1 MKSKT
6 TLFEKRR
13 FRRDYFFKLVVTA
26 FGLLVL
32 AIFATL
38 LLHILTNALPLLQSP
53 KSERIHNTLSS
64 FASNSIGLT
73 QLQGEWVNLSVK
85 DCALY
90 LSASV
95 SLAHD
100 GSASVNP
107 ANRAIKKFAP
117 NCTKHTIALAGDQN
131 QHVVVLTSDNVL
143 EIYYLENKDSFFL
156 TSSIALPDE
165 FSQTNSSTWNISL
178 SGEELFIQRPVRT
191 QSRVNNILT
200 LRHSFSSLEAPTIRL
215 YEGAMRLLPIVPF
228 EQVLVAT
235 HNELRMYDSQ
245 LNIIQTLV
253 LDEAGNFTDVSNSVI
268 NNTINNTINSTVNSA
283 MTDKAKA
290 YENGRSTHNEANIN
304 ALSLSPSSL
313 DIFVRSVEPN
323 IDHSN
328 DNKQASNNDKNTNS
342 RVSLNKFTLVNNSG
356 DFLLRK
362 TLALPMPIEMG
373 LGTLHTAFDLQ
384 HNAGFFVDEHGHLI
398 LMNIVTGDIKL
409 QKTLKGPISRINYAQ
424 GQLQLSLDDRFELY
438 QISQLQGMTSMQ
450 ILFGKNDYAGYAS
463 KEYLWQTSV
472 SNASQ
477 SPKYSVIPLI
487 MGSVKASVLALIVAL
502 PLALGAAIYTA
513 YFAPPHIRNAIKP
526 SIEMLEAIPSVIIG
540 FIAAVWLAPFA
551 ERYLISIFSVLILLP
566 FVVLI
571 IAAIHGFLH
580 SRIAHK
586 KLDNWQLPLNASL
599 LLLGVVFIF
608 ALSLLITDYSHSK
621 GYDSLVLV
629 ASNLTLSKTAIV
641 VSLALGVA
649 IAPTIYTLIDDALFE
664 VPEGVKQASFALGA
678 TKVQTLVRVVLVV
691 AFPSIVSAIMLG
703 FGRAFG
709 ETMIVLMVTGN
720 TPIANWDLLSGL
732 RTLTSNLAIELQE
745 APVDSTVYHILF
757 LTAAI
762 LFAFTFVVN
771 TIAALLKRRMHNN
784 DQ

>member
-53 KSERIHNTLSS
+53 KSEKIHNTLSS

-100 GSASVNP
+100 GSASINP

-117 NCTKHTIALAGDQN
+117 NCTKHIIALAGDQN
-131 QHVVVLTSDNVL
+131 QRVVVLTSDNVL

-165 FSQTNSSTWNISL
+165 FSQTNSNTWNISI

-200 LRHSFSSLEAPTIRL
+200 LRHSFSSLAAPTIRL
-215 YEGAMRLLPIVPF
+215 YEGAVHLLPIAAF

-235 HNELRMYDSQ
+235 QNELRMYDSQ

-253 LDEAGNFTDVSNSVI
+253 LDEAGNFTDISNSVV
-268 NNTINNTINSTVNSA
+268 NSKINSKVNSA
-283 MTDKAKA
+283 ITDKAKA
-290 YENGRSTHNEANIN
+290 NVNARSTHNAPNIN
-304 ALSLSPSSL
+304 ALSISPSSL
-313 DIFVRSVEPN
+313 DIFVRAVEPTVGQ
-323 IDHSN
+323 SN

-362 TLALPMPIEMG
+362 TFALTMPIEMG

-384 HNAGFFVDEHGHLI
+384 HNAGFFVDEHGHFI

-409 QKTLKGPISRINYAQ
+409 QKTLKGPINRINYAQ

-586 KLDNWQLPLNASL
+586 KLANWQLPLNASL

-608 ALSLLITDYSHSK
+608 ALSLLITDYSHSE

-709 ETMIVLMVTGN
+709 ETMIILMVTGN

>member
-53 KSERIHNTLSS
+53 KSEKIHNTLSS

-100 GSASVNP
+100 GSASINP

-117 NCTKHTIALAGDQN
+117 NCTKHIIALAGDQN
-131 QHVVVLTSDNVL
+131 QRVVVLTSDNVL

-165 FSQTNSSTWNISL
+165 FSQTNSNTWNISI

-200 LRHSFSSLEAPTIRL
+200 LRHSFSSLAAPTIRL
-215 YEGAMRLLPIVPF
+215 YEGAVHLLPIAAF

-235 HNELRMYDSQ
+235 QNELRMYDSQ

-253 LDEAGNFTDVSNSVI
+253 LDEAGNFTDISNSVV
-268 NNTINNTINSTVNSA
+268 NSKINSKVNSA
-283 MTDKAKA
+283 ITDKAKA
-290 YENGRSTHNEANIN
+290 NVNARSTHNAPNIN
-304 ALSLSPSSL
+304 ALSISPSSL
-313 DIFVRSVEPN
+313 DIFVRAVEPTVGQ
-323 IDHSN
+323 SN

-362 TLALPMPIEMG
+362 TFALTMPIEMG

-384 HNAGFFVDEHGHLI
+384 HNAGFFVDEHGHFI

-409 QKTLKGPISRINYAQ
+409 QKTLKGPINRINYAQ

-580 SRIAHK
+580 TRIAHK
-586 KLDNWQLPLNASL
+586 KLANWQLPLNASL

-608 ALSLLITDYSHSK
+608 ALSLLITDYSHSE

-709 ETMIVLMVTGN
+709 ETMIILMVTGN